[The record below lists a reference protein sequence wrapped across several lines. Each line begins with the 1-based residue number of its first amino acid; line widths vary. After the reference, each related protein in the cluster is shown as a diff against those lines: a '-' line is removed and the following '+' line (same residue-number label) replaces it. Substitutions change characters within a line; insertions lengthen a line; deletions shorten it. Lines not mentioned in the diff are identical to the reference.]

1 MEFRWPFN
9 NIKTKHW
16 VGINLST
23 LTPSAVIYC
32 DEGVVD
38 AVAYDEEQGVEA
50 LASWIKKHVSHGMPT
65 VLVLDDDDYELLL
78 AEAPD
83 VPDEELTA
91 AIEFRIGDLLA
102 QPITET
108 AIQAIRLPADAYRGR
123 MSMAHVIA
131 SKNETISARVQWAK
145 DLHLSIEMITVP
157 EISLLNVLAA
167 SSVGQ
172 GIALLKLGPKHGT
185 IRLYQAGALYLT
197 RTIEVGIEALDIQH
211 IEEAPEKTV
220 NTGLNKHSDDA
231 KRNEINLEE
240 MIVED
245 EMNSDF
251 ILTDDVEISDLQLE
265 EDAEQDIVINEQE
278 YVGFAPKAKVNEQQV
293 QSLVLEVQRSLDYYE
308 SQLGMGQITQL
319 WLMSGNVD
327 LTHLVDAMQPA
338 LTANVEQPNILEKLK
353 HADINIADSIE
364 EINSTVMALGGALAY
379 VAN

>member
-1 MEFRWPFN
+1 MKFRWPFN

-16 VGINLST
+16 VGINLSA
-23 LTPSAVIYC
+23 LGPSAVIYSN
-32 DEGVVD
+32 EGVID
-38 AVAYDEEQGVEA
+38 AVAYDQEQGIEA

-108 AIQAIRLPADAYRGR
+108 AIQAIRLPEDAYRGR

-131 SKNETISARVQWAK
+131 SKNETIKTRVQWAK
-145 DLHLSIEMITVP
+145 ELHLSVEMITVP

-167 SSVGQ
+167 SSVDQ

-197 RTIEVGIEALDIQH
+197 RTIEVGVGALDLQH
-211 IEEAPEKTV
+211 DNEESEK
-220 NTGLNKHSDDA
+220 NDGAGLNINIDDV
-231 KRNEINLEE
+231 KPNEINLEE

-245 EMNSDF
+245 DMTSDF
-251 ILTDDVEISDLQLE
+251 ILTDEIEISELQLE
-265 EDAEQDIVINEQE
+265 EDEEDLVINEQE
-278 YVGFAPKAKVNEQQV
+278 YVGFSPKAKVNEQQV

-353 HADINIADSIE
+353 HADINIAGSINE
-364 EINSTVMALGGALAY
+364 MNSTVMALGGALAY
-379 VAN
+379 VAS

>member
-23 LTPSAVIYC
+23 LAPSAVIYC

-38 AVAYDEEQGVEA
+38 AVAYDEEQGIEA

-131 SKNETISARVQWAK
+131 SKNETIKARVQWAK
-145 DLHLSIEMITVP
+145 ELHLSVEVITVP
-157 EISLLNVLAA
+157 ELSLLNVLAA
-167 SSVGQ
+167 SSVDQ

-185 IRLYQAGALYLT
+185 IRLYQDGALYLT

-211 IEEAPEKTV
+211 NEDAPEATADV
-220 NTGLNKHSDDA
+220 GLNGNIDDV

-245 EMNSDF
+245 DMNSDF
-251 ILTDDVEISDLQLE
+251 TLTDEIEISELQLE
-265 EDAEQDIVINEQE
+265 EDEQDLEISEQE
-278 YVGFAPKAKVNEQQV
+278 YVGFAPKASVNEQQV

-338 LTANVEQPNILEKLK
+338 LTANVEQPNISEKLK
-353 HADINIADSIE
+353 SADINIADSINE
-364 EINSTVMALGGALAY
+364 MNSTVMALGGALAY
-379 VAN
+379 VAS

>member
-1 MEFRWPFN
+1 VEFRWSFN

-23 LTPSAVIYC
+23 LAPSAVIYC

-38 AVAYDEEQGVEA
+38 AVAYDQEQGVEA
-50 LASWIKKHVSHGMPT
+50 LTSWIKKHVSHEMPA

-102 QPITET
+102 QPITDT
-108 AIQAIRLPADAYRGR
+108 AIQAIRLPKDAYRGR

-131 SKNETISARVQWAK
+131 SKNETIAARVQWAK
-145 DLHLSIEMITVP
+145 ELHLSVEVITVP

-167 SSVGQ
+167 SSLDQ

-197 RTIEVGIEALDIQH
+197 RTIEVGTEALDIQH
-211 IEEAPEKTV
+211 IEETPEKTV
-220 NTGLNKHSDDA
+220 NTGLNEKIDDI

-245 EMNSDF
+245 DINSDF
-251 ILTDDVEISDLQLE
+251 TLTDEIEISELELE
-265 EDAEQDIVINEQE
+265 EDEQNLEISEQE
-278 YVGFAPKAKVNEQQV
+278 YVGFAPKASVNEQQV

-338 LTANVEQPNILEKLK
+338 LTANVEQPNISEKLK
-353 HADINIADSIE
+353 SADINIADSINE
-364 EINSTVMALGGALAY
+364 MNSSVMALGGALAY
-379 VAN
+379 VAS

>member
-1 MEFRWPFN
+1 MEFRWSFN

-23 LTPSAVIYC
+23 LAPSAVIYS

-38 AVAYDEEQGVEA
+38 AVAYDQEQGVEA
-50 LASWIKKHVSHGMPT
+50 LTSWIKKHVSHEMPA

-102 QPITET
+102 QPITDT
-108 AIQAIRLPADAYRGR
+108 AIQAIRLPKDAYRGR

-131 SKNETISARVQWAK
+131 SKNETIAARVQWAK
-145 DLHLSIEMITVP
+145 ELHLSVEVITVP

-167 SSVGQ
+167 SSLDQ

-197 RTIEVGIEALDIQH
+197 RTIEVGTEALDIQH
-211 IEEAPEKTV
+211 IEETPEKTV
-220 NTGLNKHSDDA
+220 NTGLNEHSDDA

-251 ILTDDVEISDLQLE
+251 ILTDEVEISELQLE
-265 EDAEQDIVINEQE
+265 EDAEQDLVINEQE

-353 HADINIADSIE
+353 HADIKIADSIE
-364 EINSTVMALGGALAY
+364 EMNSTVMALGGALAY

>member
-1 MEFRWPFN
+1 VKFRWPFN

-16 VGINLST
+16 VGINLSA
-23 LTPSAVIYC
+23 LGPSAVIYS
-32 DEGVVD
+32 DEGVID
-38 AVAYDEEQGVEA
+38 AVAYDQEQGIEA

-108 AIQAIRLPADAYRGR
+108 AIQAIRLPEDAYRGR

-131 SKNETISARVQWAK
+131 SKNETIKNRVQWAK
-145 DLHLSIEMITVP
+145 ELHLSVEMITVP

-167 SSVGQ
+167 SSVDQ

-197 RTIEVGIEALDIQH
+197 RTIEVGVGALDLQH
-211 IEEAPEKTV
+211 DNEESEK
-220 NTGLNKHSDDA
+220 NDGAGLNINIDDV
-231 KRNEINLEE
+231 KPNEINLEE

-245 EMNSDF
+245 DMTSDF
-251 ILTDDVEISDLQLE
+251 ILTDEIEISELQLE
-265 EDAEQDIVINEQE
+265 EDEEDLVINEQE
-278 YVGFAPKAKVNEQQV
+278 YVGFSPKAKVNEQQV

-353 HADINIADSIE
+353 HADINIAGSINE
-364 EINSTVMALGGALAY
+364 MNSTVMALGGALAY
-379 VAN
+379 VAS

>member
-23 LTPSAVIYC
+23 LAPSAVIYC

>member
-1 MEFRWPFN
+1 MKFRWPFN
-9 NIKTKHW
+9 KIKTKHW
-16 VGINLST
+16 VGINLSA
-23 LTPSAVIYC
+23 LSPSAVIYSA
-32 DEGVVD
+32 EGVID
-38 AVAYDEEQGVEA
+38 AVAYDQEQGIEA
-50 LASWIKKHVSHGMPT
+50 LEAWIKKHVSHEMPT

-108 AIQAIRLPADAYRGR
+108 AIQAIRLPKDAYRGR

-167 SSVGQ
+167 SSVDQ

-211 IEEAPEKTV
+211 IEETPETTV
-220 NTGLNKHSDDA
+220 DTELNENSDDV

-245 EMNSDF
+245 DMNADF
-251 ILTDDVEISDLQLE
+251 ILTDEVEISELQLE
-265 EDAEQDIVINEQE
+265 EDEQDLVINEQE

-293 QSLVLEVQRSLDYYE
+293 QGLVLEVQRSLDYYE

-338 LTANVEQPNILEKLK
+338 LTANVEQPNISEKLK
-353 HADINIADSIE
+353 SADINIADSINE
-364 EINSTVMALGGALAY
+364 MNSTVMALGGALAY
-379 VAN
+379 VAS

>member
-23 LTPSAVIYC
+23 LAPSAVIYC

-38 AVAYDEEQGVEA
+38 AVAYDEEQGIEA
-50 LASWIKKHVSHGMPT
+50 IASWIKKHVSHGMPT

-131 SKNETISARVQWAK
+131 SKNETIKARVQWAK
-145 DLHLSIEMITVP
+145 ELHLSVEVITVP
-157 EISLLNVLAA
+157 ELSLLNVLAA
-167 SSVGQ
+167 SSVDQ

-185 IRLYQAGALYLT
+185 IRLYQDGALYLT

-211 IEEAPEKTV
+211 NEDAPEATADV
-220 NTGLNKHSDDA
+220 GLNGNIDDV

-245 EMNSDF
+245 DMNSDF
-251 ILTDDVEISDLQLE
+251 TLTDEIEISELQLE
-265 EDAEQDIVINEQE
+265 ENEQDLEISEQE
-278 YVGFAPKAKVNEQQV
+278 YVGFAPKASVNEQQV

-338 LTANVEQPNILEKLK
+338 LTANVEQPNISEKLK
-353 HADINIADSIE
+353 SADINIADSINE
-364 EINSTVMALGGALAY
+364 MNSTVMALGGALAY
-379 VAN
+379 VAS